1 MKTLDGRVPVG
12 GVLPLLY
19 APFIVQ
25 GLSNLAGD
33 IAVRDIKNKSGAGDK
48 IKLQKNPQTPSF
60 VSAARRGA
68 GAARSVPCPVFAE
81 PGRAQT
87 QIRRAIPARYALSAE
102 FSPQP
107 LAN

>member
-19 APFIVQ
+19 APFIIQ

-48 IKLQKNPQTPSF
+48 IKLQKNTPK
-60 VSAARRGA
+60 R
-68 GAARSVPCPVFAE
+68 
-81 PGRAQT
+81 
-87 QIRRAIPARYALSAE
+87 LH
-102 FSPQP
+102 
-107 LAN
+107 L